1 MPAYQYNPM
10 LPTQNTS
17 PDTNALVP
25 MVSLF
30 YCLHNHICI

>member
-1 MPAYQYNPM
+1 M

-25 MVSLF
+25 MVSLL